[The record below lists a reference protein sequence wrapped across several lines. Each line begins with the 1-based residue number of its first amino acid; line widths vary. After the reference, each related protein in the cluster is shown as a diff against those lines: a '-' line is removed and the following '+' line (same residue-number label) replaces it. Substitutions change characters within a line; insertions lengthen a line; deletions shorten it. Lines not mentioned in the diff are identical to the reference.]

1 MTPFETSTLIL
12 QAVVAIA
19 AFISVYLVLRQ
30 LRAMSV
36 QIEATQHASEAQ
48 SIISI
53 VNFLQTAEARSARA
67 AVRSSLSKVHH
78 DSWDEAQERDA
89 SAVCA
94 NYDVVAALLKAGL
107 IRNKHVVVDNWAPS
121 IRHCHQI
128 LSPFIDAKRTA
139 NGGDTKYWK
148 NFDWLKTECDQHR
161 A

>member
-1 MTPFETSTLIL
+1 MKHYEIASLVL

-30 LRAMSV
+30 LRAMSI

-53 VNFLQTAEARSARA
+53 TNFLQTAEARDSRS
-67 AVRSSLSKVHH
+67 AVRLSLSKIHH
-78 DSWDEAQERDA
+78 ESWDDAQERHA
-89 SAVCA
+89 STVCA

-107 IRNKHVVVDNWAPS
+107 IHNKHVIVDNWAPS

-128 LSPFIDAKRTA
+128 LSPFIDAKRKVP
-139 NGGDTKYWK
+139 GGDAK
-148 NFDWLKTECDQHR
+148 LR
-161 A
+161 